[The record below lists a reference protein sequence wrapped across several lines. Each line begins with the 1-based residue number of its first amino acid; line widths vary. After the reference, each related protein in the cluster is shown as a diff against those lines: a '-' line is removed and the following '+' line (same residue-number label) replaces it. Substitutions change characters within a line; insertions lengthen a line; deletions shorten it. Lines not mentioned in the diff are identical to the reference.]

1 MQLQFLTAENLP
13 QKSSKS
19 YWPVSAGVRVEE
31 GHGCSCHID
40 EDLYPRPLPTFSLFH
55 CEMKCIREGEVSYLG
70 ILFPGMMWVT
80 LMTGVSV

>member
-1 MQLQFLTAENLP
+1 
-13 QKSSKS
+13 
-19 YWPVSAGVRVEE
+19 
-31 GHGCSCHID
+31 
-40 EDLYPRPLPTFSLFH
+40 LYPRPLPTFSLFH